1 MNCSFALL
9 QPVRSTA
16 LTARPLTLQ
25 VITNS
30 FLSIG
35 VDRILAGGK
44 GFINCPQALL
54 DDERLGV
61 LPQAITVLEV
71 LETVRPDAVV
81 IAACRRLK
89 DQGYT
94 LALDYFID
102 RPGYEARIELADIIK
117 VDFRELTEDRRR
129 AVCEKYGKRGIRMLA
144 EKVETREEFQQALEM
159 GYDYYQGYFFARPL
173 TLRSREIAGY
183 KANYLNLL
191 REIYKR
197 EIDRPRVAELIQRE
211 ASLAYRLLR
220 YINSAA
226 FDRIGRVS
234 SIRRALALLGD
245 DGIRKWTWL
254 AALPNLTVNK
264 PSELMVNASIRA
276 RFRELIAPAAGLE
289 NRQADLFLMGMLSRL
304 DAMLDRSLDEL
315 LPELRLPR
323 DLEQALLRPVP
334 AEPTRRGLCSRPGL
348 RSGRVGA
355 ASDMRGRFEGS
366 TGRAAKV
373 LSGVG
378 RLGRAAVSAV
388 DKAAKYS
395 LPPAAVRD
403 SLIPPSSF
411 LAFSS
416 DARE

>member
-1 MNCSFALL
+1 VEVFVARQAIFDRHLKIFGYELL
-9 QPVRSTA
+9 FRSCQTDSSDA
-16 LTARPLTLQ
+16 VDGSSATLQ

-44 GFINCPQALL
+44 AFVNCPQALL
-54 DDERLGV
+54 DDERLAL
-61 LPQAITVLEV
+61 LPQAITVVEV
-71 LETVRPDAVV
+71 LETVQPDPNV

-89 DQGYT
+89 DMGYT
-94 LALDYFID
+94 LALDDFID
-102 RPGYEARIELADIIK
+102 QPGYEGLIELADIIK
-117 VDFRELTEDRRR
+117 VDFRELTVNRRR

-159 GYDYYQGYFFARPL
+159 GYDYYQGYFFARPV

-183 KANYLNLL
+183 KANYLSLL
-191 REIYKR
+191 REIHKP
-197 EIDRPRVAELIQRE
+197 EIDRARIAELIQRE

-226 FDRIGRVS
+226 FDRLGRVS
-234 SIRRALALLGD
+234 SIPRALALLGD

-254 AALPNLTVNK
+254 AALPNLAVNK

-276 RFRELIAPAAGLE
+276 RFCELIAPAAGLE

-323 DLEQALLRPVP
+323 DLEEGLLRPVP
-334 AEPTRRGLCSRPGL
+334 AENPL
-348 RSGRVGA
+348 
-355 ASDMRGRFEGS
+355 
-366 TGRAAKV
+366 
-373 LSGVG
+373 
-378 RLGRAAVSAV
+378 AAVYAV
-388 DKAAKYS
+388 VRAYEAAEWQPLLICAADLRVPADM
-395 LPPAAVRD
+395 LPKFYLESVNWAEQQFK
-403 SLIPPSSF
+403 S
-411 LAFSS
+411 
-416 DARE
+416 